1 MNRKGIALLV
11 ALVVLTALGM
21 IAATAF
27 SLARLE
33 RRAGTGAVAEVQA
46 QGAAEAALAEAT
58 RGWPRAL
65 VPVMPG
71 QETALLTLRLPGP
84 ADGSVV
90 LRSLGGPVFLL
101 RASGMRYAGAG
112 FPAADVRIELLVR
125 LDSAGPDSLIR
136 PKREPRGWVRQSP

>member
-33 RRAGTGAVAEVQA
+33 RRAGAGAVAEVQA

-71 QETALLTLRLPGP
+71 QETALLALRLPGP

-101 RASGMRYAGAG
+101 RASGLRQVGG
-112 FPAADVRIELLVR
+112 GLPAANVRIELLVR
-125 LDSAGPDSLIR
+125 LDSAGSDSLIR
-136 PKREPRGWVRQSP
+136 PKSEPRGWVRQSP

>member
-1 MNRKGIALLV
+1 MNRRGIAILV

-21 IAATAF
+21 VAATAF

-58 RGWPRAL
+58 RGWPKAQ
-65 VPVMPG
+65 VPAMPG
-71 QETALLTLRLPGP
+71 QETALLTLRVPGP

-101 RASGMRYAGAG
+101 RASGVRQVGGG
-112 FPAADVRIELLVR
+112 FPPASVRIELLVR
-125 LDSAGPDSLIR
+125 LDSAGSDSLIR
-136 PKREPRGWVRQSP
+136 PRSEPRGWVRQSP